1 MTNTKNKKICVVG
14 AGNWGMNHIKTL
26 QKLNVLSGIVEKN
39 VDLAE
44 YLKTHYPDCLI
55 FNDLDHAVKHNF
67 DGFIVATPPSTHFE
81 NAKLILESGYHLL
94 VEKPITLNKKDA
106 IDLNEIAIKNKV
118 NLMVG
123 HLLLFHPAF
132 QTIKKMLDAG
142 DLGQLQYIYS
152 NRLNHGT
159 IRTRENVF
167 WSFAPHDIALFQYF
181 FNDAPIEINSNG
193 VDILQPG
200 IHDTTITSFKYKN
213 NKMGHIFV
221 SWLHPFK
228 EHRFVIVG
236 SKGMIHFED
245 TKKDRPLIFYDKS
258 VKFEDEI
265 PVAGF
270 GESKIIS
277 YEFEFPLEA
286 ELKYFIKHLDG
297 SDIKIANG
305 QSAVEVMDI
314 LERSNVILEKGGFDE
329 R

>member
-1 MTNTKNKKICVVG
+1 MNYTKKRKVCVVG
-14 AGNWGMNHIKTL
+14 AGKWGMNHIKTL
-26 QKLNVLSGIVEKN
+26 KKLNALSGIVEKN
-39 VDLAE
+39 DELVD
-44 YLKTHYPDCLI
+44 YLKTNYPDCLI
-55 FNDLDHAVKHNF
+55 FKDLDHAVKHNF
-67 DGFIVATPPSTHFE
+67 DGFIIATPPSKHYK

-94 VEKPITLNKKDA
+94 VEKPITLNKIDA
-106 IDLNEIAIKNKV
+106 IELNEIAIKNKV

-132 QTIKKMLDAG
+132 QMIKKILDDG

-152 NRLNHGT
+152 NRLNYGT
-159 IRTRENVF
+159 IRNKENVF

-181 FNDAPIEINSNG
+181 FNDVPIGINSNG

-228 EHRFVIVG
+228 EHRFIVIG
-236 SKGMIHFED
+236 SKGIIHFED
-245 TKKDRPLIFYDKS
+245 SRENKPLILYNKS
-258 VKFEDEI
+258 VNFDGEI
-265 PVAGF
+265 PVVGP
-270 GESKIIS
+270 GESKMIS

-297 SDIKIANG
+297 SEIKIANG

-314 LERSNVILEKGGFDE
+314 LERSNVNLVNGGFNE

>member
-167 WSFAPHDIALFQYF
+167 L
-181 FNDAPIEINSNG
+181 
-193 VDILQPG
+193 
-200 IHDTTITSFKYKN
+200 
-213 NKMGHIFV
+213 
-221 SWLHPFK
+221 
-228 EHRFVIVG
+228 
-236 SKGMIHFED
+236 
-245 TKKDRPLIFYDKS
+245 
-258 VKFEDEI
+258 
-265 PVAGF
+265 
-270 GESKIIS
+270 
-277 YEFEFPLEA
+277 EFCSP
-286 ELKYFIKHLDG
+286 
-297 SDIKIANG
+297 
-305 QSAVEVMDI
+305 
-314 LERSNVILEKGGFDE
+314 
-329 R
+329 